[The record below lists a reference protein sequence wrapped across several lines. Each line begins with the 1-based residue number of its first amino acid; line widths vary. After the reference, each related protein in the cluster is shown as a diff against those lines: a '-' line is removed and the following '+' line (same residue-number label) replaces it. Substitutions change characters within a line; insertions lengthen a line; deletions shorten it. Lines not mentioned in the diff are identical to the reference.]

1 MSWQYFSLICEKE
14 EDEDNIKMEI
24 EKMKES
30 LVTVKASLENV
41 EDRQENRK
49 NLEQLT
55 AIWIRWLLH

>member
-1 MSWQYFSLICEKE
+1 
-14 EDEDNIKMEI
+14 
-24 EKMKES
+24 MKES

-55 AIWIRWLLH
+55 AIWIR